1 MKLQNL
7 ADKLLLHTVSYE
19 KGLSKDV
26 SGGYVSDLLSDVLAN
41 CAEGSV
47 WITLQKHT
55 NIVAVASLK
64 NLAGI
69 IIVGGREL
77 EEEVLKQAEAKE
89 VTIMTSPMSAF
100 ETAGMIYE
108 LLNETTGPAKV
119 AERIQGRPTHSHM
132 PLSMR

>member
-7 ADKLLLHTVSYE
+7 ADELLLKTLSHD

-26 SGGYVSDLLSDVLAN
+26 SGGYVSDLLSDALAN
-41 CAEGSV
+41 CAEDSV

-77 EEEVLKQAEAKE
+77 EEDVLKQAEAKE
-89 VTIMTSPMSAF
+89 VTIMTTPMSAF
-100 ETAGMIYE
+100 ETAGKIYR
-108 LLNETTGPAKV
+108 LLNEDKGY
-119 AERIQGRPTHSHM
+119 
-132 PLSMR
+132 

>member
-1 MKLQNL
+1 MKLREL
-7 ADKLLLHTVSYE
+7 ADKLYLHTLSYD
-19 KGLSKDV
+19 KGLDKAV

-41 CAEGSV
+41 CSEGNV

-77 EEEVLKQAEAKE
+77 EGDVLKQAEAKE
-89 VTIMTSPMSAF
+89 VTIMTTPMSAY
-100 ETAGMIYE
+100 ETAGMIYQ
-108 LLNETTGPAKV
+108 LLNEGKET
-119 AERIQGRPTHSHM
+119 EESC
-132 PLSMR
+132 

>member
-7 ADKLLLHTVSYE
+7 ADKLFLKTLACD

-41 CAEGSV
+41 CVEGSI
-47 WITLQKHT
+47 WITMQKHT

-69 IIVGGREL
+69 IIIGEREL

-100 ETAGMIYE
+100 ETAGMIYQ
-108 LLNETTGPAKV
+108 LLNENNG
-119 AERIQGRPTHSHM
+119 S
-132 PLSMR
+132 

>member
-7 ADKLLLHTVSYE
+7 ADKLLLHAVSYD
-19 KGLSKDV
+19 KGLNKDV

-41 CAEGSV
+41 CSEGSV

-89 VTIMTSPMSAF
+89 VTIMTTPMSAF
-100 ETAGMIYE
+100 ETAGMIYQ
-108 LLNETTGPAKV
+108 LLNENKGS
-119 AERIQGRPTHSHM
+119 EESC
-132 PLSMR
+132 